1 MSNNTPP
8 RIYNKAGQRVQ
19 VQDKSWYTVQASG
32 DAEQR
37 TIEVFVY
44 GEIGYWGI
52 TASQFVQDLR
62 AMDDGVSPVIV
73 AFNSVGGD
81 LFDGLAM
88 HNALSR
94 LGERCTG
101 RIDALAASAASVA
114 VCGAHKVVIASNAM
128 LMIHNPWTYA
138 AGDADSFRK
147 VADVL
152 DQTMEAIIAAYK
164 SKAPDINEEA
174 LRDMVAAETWLTAS
188 EAVALGLADE
198 VGDGIQVKACLGQ
211 GSVMQRY
218 QHTPAELLAQL
229 DDEAVNVLTD
239 CEATPDQSEEA
250 PEPAPELEPH
260 DPTAPVVDSAK
271 LALMITQRCAESGI
285 SNLVAPLLS
294 STKLES
300 EEIVQAGLTRAKAVH
315 DLCVAARLPEF
326 SAEYVAA
333 GLDAPAVRARLFDK
347 IVSSGNGFEIDNSL
361 PLNQDPAPK
370 VLAKQPDPPS
380 IWAARQAAHVGPS
393 KSAKGA
399 RA

>member
-1 MSNNTPP
+1 MSKKARP
-8 RIYNKAGQRVQ
+8 RIYNRAGKQVQ
-19 VQDKSWYTVQASG
+19 VQDKTWYAVQANG
-32 DAEQR
+32 EAAER
-37 TIEVFVY
+37 VIEVFVY
-44 GEIGYWGI
+44 GEIGAWGI
-52 TASQFVQDLR
+52 TANQFVLDLR
-62 AMDDGVSPVIV
+62 AMDDGVSPVIA
-73 AFNSVGGD
+73 AFNSIGGD

-114 VCGAHKVVIASNAM
+114 VCGAHRVVIAANSM

-138 AGDADSFRK
+138 AGDAEDFRQ

-164 SKAPDINEEA
+164 AKAPDIDEVE
-174 LRDMVAAETWLTAS
+174 LRRLVAAETWLTAN

-198 VGDGIQVKACLGQ
+198 VGDGLKVKACLGQ
-211 GSVMQRY
+211 GGVLQRF
-218 QHTPAELLAQL
+218 QHAPAELLAQL
-229 DDEAVNVLTD
+229 DEPPEADPDELV
-239 CEATPDQSEEA
+239 
-250 PEPAPELEPH
+250 
-260 DPTAPVVDSAK
+260 DPPLVPPVVDSTK

-300 EEIVQAGLTRAKAVH
+300 EEIVLAGLTRAKAVN

-333 GLDAPAVRARLFDK
+333 GLDAAAVRARLFDK
-347 IVSSGNGFEIDNSL
+347 IVGSGKGFEIDNSL
-361 PLNQDPAPK
+361 PLDNDLAPK
-370 VLAKQPDPPS
+370 VLAKQPDPTS
-380 IWAARQAAHVGPS
+380 IWAARQIAQSGTAHG
-393 KSAKGA
+393 AKGA
-399 RA
+399 RP

>member
-1 MSNNTPP
+1 MSNNAPP

-32 DAEQR
+32 EAEQR

-152 DQTMEAIIAAYK
+152 DQTMEAIIAAYRA
-164 SKAPDINEEA
+164 KAPDIDEDE
-174 LRDMVAAETWLTAS
+174 LRGLVAAETWLTAN

-218 QHTPAELLAQL
+218 QHTPADLLAQL
-229 DDEAVNVLTD
+229 DEPAEAD
-239 CEATPDQSEEA
+239 
-250 PEPAPELEPH
+250 PEPELPAP
-260 DPTAPVVDSAK
+260 PVVDAAK
-271 LALMITQRCAESGI
+271 LALLITQGCTQAGI
-285 SNLVAPLLS
+285 SNLIEPLIQS
-294 STKLES
+294 SGLKDEAT
-300 EEIVQAGLTRAKAVH
+300 VQAALTRAKAVN
-315 DLCVAARLPEF
+315 DLCVAARLPELGV
-326 SAEYVAA
+326 EYVVA
-333 GLDAPAVRARLFDK
+333 GLDEPAVRARLFDK

-361 PLNQDPAPK
+361 PINVDPAPK
-370 VLAKQPDPPS
+370 VQAKQPDPSS
-380 IWAARQAAHVGPS
+380 IWAARQAAHAGQS
-393 KSAKGA
+393 HSAKGA

>member
-1 MSNNTPP
+1 MSKKARP
-8 RIYNKAGQRVQ
+8 RIYNRAGQRVQ
-19 VQDKSWYTVQASG
+19 VQDKTWYAVQASG
-32 DAEQR
+32 EAAER
-37 TIEVFVY
+37 VIEVFVY
-44 GEIGYWGI
+44 GEIGAWGI
-52 TASQFVQDLR
+52 TANQFVQDLR
-62 AMDDGVSPVIV
+62 AMDDGVSEVIA
-73 AFNSVGGD
+73 AFNSIGGD

-114 VCGAHKVVIASNAM
+114 VCGAHKVVIAANAM

-138 AGDADSFRK
+138 AGDAEDFRK

-164 SKAPDINEEA
+164 AKAPDIDEVE
-174 LRDMVAAETWLTAS
+174 LRRLVAAETWLTAN

-198 VGDGIQVKACLGQ
+198 VGEGIKVKACLGQ
-211 GSVMQRY
+211 GGVLQRY
-218 QHTPAELLAQL
+218 QHAPAELLAQL
-229 DDEAVNVLTD
+229 DE
-239 CEATPDQSEEA
+239 P
-250 PEPAPELEPH
+250 PESDPELEPE
-260 DPTAPVVDSAK
+260 DPPLVPPVVDSTK
-271 LALMITQRCAESGI
+271 LALMITQRCTEAGI

-300 EEIVQAGLTRAKAVH
+300 EEIVLAGLARAKTVN

-347 IVSSGNGFEIDNSL
+347 IVTSGKGFEIDNSL
-361 PLNQDPAPK
+361 PLDDDPAPK
-370 VLAKQPDPPS
+370 VQAKQIDQPS
-380 IWAARQAAHVGPS
+380 IWSARQAAHTGKPQ
-393 KSAKGA
+393 SATGA
-399 RA
+399 R